1 MKKKVYL
8 SIFASLILAVFVS
21 TIGGTYG
28 RALTEHVN
36 KEAIELALDGRSIS
50 DLSREEANALM
61 RDPEFG
67 DRLVAATKEV
77 TDDYWWYFGANFAIQ
92 ILLILVICL
101 VCGKFVIHTVTKHA
115 RP

>member
-21 TIGGTYG
+21 AAGGSYG

-50 DLSREEANALM
+50 DLS
-61 RDPEFG
+61 
-67 DRLVAATKEV
+67 
-77 TDDYWWYFGANFAIQ
+77 
-92 ILLILVICL
+92 
-101 VCGKFVIHTVTKHA
+101 
-115 RP
+115 

>member
-8 SIFASLILAVFVS
+8 SIFASLIFAVFVS
-21 TIGGTYG
+21 AIGGTYG

-50 DLSREEANALM
+50 DLSREEGNALK
-61 RDPEFG
+61 RSPEFL
-67 DRLVAATKEV
+67 DRLVAAKEEV
-77 TDDYWWYFGANFAIQ
+77 SGEYWWYFAANLPIQ
-92 ILLILVICL
+92 ISLILVICL

>member
-21 TIGGTYG
+21 AIGGTFG
-28 RALTEHVN
+28 RALKEHVD

-50 DLSREEANALM
+50 DLSREEGNAL
-61 RDPEFG
+61 RRSPEFL
-67 DRLVAATKEV
+67 DRLVAAQKELS
-77 TDDYWWYFGANFAIQ
+77 DKYWWYAGANLAIQ
-92 ILLILVICL
+92 ILLILVISL

-115 RP
+115 RS